1 MIIYDIEKDGILKDK
16 KAMNE
21 SGNLYQ
27 KKTNGW
33 TVHALD
39 YMYKYMYV
47 CVWEK
52 EKLWLEKKYLL
63 QKSLEESIY
72 KPCCRCNQLETT
84 WLNLNARYFSIINIA
99 TAQPGHSISANK
111 F

>member
-39 YMYKYMYV
+39 YMYMYMYV
-47 CVWEK
+47 CVREREALAWEK
-52 EKLWLEKKYLL
+52 VFASKV
-63 QKSLEESIY
+63 SRGI
-72 KPCCRCNQLETT
+72 
-84 WLNLNARYFSIINIA
+84 NL
-99 TAQPGHSISANK
+99 
-111 F
+111 